1 MEKNVIE
8 HLCGDIPIPKMVKVK
23 QHFEPSFISPEDI
36 PKVVFE
42 KLERNVISSNI
53 KPGMSIAITCG
64 SRGVANIAI
73 IIKAVVDYVK
83 QRGGNPFVF
92 PAMGSHGGATAA
104 GQLQIVNG
112 YGVTE
117 EAMGCPIK
125 ASMETKQIGVT
136 DDGRPVFIDKYASEA
151 DGIILVGRIKAHT
164 QFVGPYESGLMKMA
178 VIGMGKQHGA
188 EGVHEQGF
196 VNMAENIQRYGK
208 VILKN
213 APVICGVGTIENA
226 YDQTYKLVALRP
238 DEILE
243 QEPELLNEAKKIM
256 GHILIDNAD
265 VLIVDEIGKNISGD
279 GMDPNVSGT
288 LPRETGV
295 PRGADGSEPRIG
307 NFHAKRVIVLD
318 LTEETHGNAN
328 GLGLADVTTQRCID
342 KSINEMAYPN
352 AITSTLLEMV
362 KVPFCAP
369 NDRLAVQV
377 AIKTCAGADKNKPR
391 VIRIKNT
398 MEIQEIEVS
407 EALLSE
413 VHANSQLELIGEVAP
428 MKFDDSGNFVK

>member
-1 MEKNVIE
+1 MSENVVAK
-8 HLCGDIPIPKMVKVK
+8 LCQDVKIPKMVKVR
-23 QHFEPSFISPEDI
+23 QHFDPSYIAPEDI
-36 PKVVFE
+36 PGVVRE
-42 KLERNVISSNI
+42 ELERDCICSQI

-73 IIKAVVDYVK
+73 VIKAVAEYVK
-83 QRGGNPFVF
+83 EKGGSPFVF

-104 GQLQIVNG
+104 GQLEIVNG

-136 DDGRPVFIDKYASEA
+136 DTGRPVFIDKYAAES
-151 DGIILVGRIKAHT
+151 DGIILIGRIKAHT
-164 QFVGPYESGLMKMA
+164 QFIGPYESGLMKMS

-196 VNMAENIQRYGK
+196 VHMAENIQRYGK
-208 VILKN
+208 VILSQ
-213 APVICGVGTIENA
+213 APVICGIGLIENA
-226 YDQTYKLVALRP
+226 YDQTYKIKALTP
-238 DEILE
+238 AEIIKE
-243 QEPELLNEAKKIM
+243 EPGLLLEAKKVM
-256 GHILIDNAD
+256 GHILIDDAD

-295 PRGADGSEPRIG
+295 PRGQDGSAPRIG

-328 GLGLADVTTQRCID
+328 GLGLADITTKRCAD
-342 KSINEMAYPN
+342 KIINEMAYPN
-352 AITSTLLEMV
+352 AITSTIIEMV
-362 KVPFCAP
+362 KTPFVAET
-369 NDRLAVQV
+369 DKLAIQV
-377 AIKTCAGADKNKPR
+377 AIKTCAGADKKNLR
-391 VIRIKNT
+391 IIHIKNT

-407 EALLSE
+407 EALLEE
-413 VHANSQLELIGEVAP
+413 VDCNAQLERIDDLKEMP
-428 MKFDDSGNFVK
+428 FDVQGNLF

>member
-1 MEKNVIE
+1 MDDNVIKK
-8 HLCGDIPIPKMVKVK
+8 LCQDIPVPKMVKIK
-23 QHFEPSFISPEDI
+23 QHFNSEYIASEHLPIVVWEQLQQEDI
-36 PKVVFE
+36 
-42 KLERNVISSNI
+42 SSQI
-53 KPGMSIAITCG
+53 KSGMSIAITCG
-64 SRGVANIAI
+64 SRGVANIDI
-73 IIKAVVDYVK
+73 IIKAIVEYVK
-83 QRGGNPFVF
+83 QKGGHPFIF
-92 PAMGSHGGATAA
+92 PAMGSHGGATAE

-117 EAMGCPIK
+117 AAMGCPIK
-125 ASMETKQIGVT
+125 ASMETKKIGIT
-136 DDGRPVFIDKYASEA
+136 DDGRPVFIDKYAAEA

-196 VNMAENIQRYGK
+196 SNMAENLQRYGK
-208 VILKN
+208 IILKN
-213 APVICGVGTIENA
+213 TPVICGVGSIENA
-226 YDQTYKLVALRP
+226 YDQTYKIVALTP
-238 DEILE
+238 EEILR
-243 QEPELLNEAKKIM
+243 QEPDLLKEAKNIM
-256 GHILIDNAD
+256 GHILIDDAD

-288 LPRETGV
+288 LPKETGV

-328 GLGLADVTTQRCID
+328 GLGLADVTTQRCVD
-342 KSINEMAYPN
+342 KIINEMAYPN

-362 KVPFCAP
+362 KLPFYTS
-369 NDRLAVQV
+369 NDKLAIQT
-377 AIKTCAGADKNKPR
+377 AIKTCAGADKKYSR
-391 VIRIKNT
+391 IIRIKNT

-407 EALLSE
+407 EILLPE
-413 VHANSQLELIGEVAP
+413 VEAHEQLEVIGTLAP
-428 MKFDDSGNFVK
+428 MQFDDKGNLF